1 MGLLGGNK
9 REKAAKQQRAYRAGK
24 PVPAKV
30 AERAAQSGTMR
41 GGRFKGA
48 PKPRRASGKRRGR

>member
-1 MGLLGGNK
+1 MFNK
-9 REKAAKQQRAYRAGK
+9 QKKQAAAAKQLRAYKAGK

-41 GGRFKGA
+41 GGKFKGA
-48 PKPRRASGKRRGR
+48 PKPRRASGRRRGR

>member
-1 MGLLGGNK
+1 MFGSK
-9 REKAAKQQRAYRAGK
+9 ARQAKAAKQQRAYRAGK

-41 GGRFKGA
+41 GGKFNGA
-48 PKPRRASGKRRGR
+48 AKPRRATGKRRGR